1 MTRRITPLV
10 AVLGASTLG
19 LAVALTAV
27 LATAGDD
34 DNNRSNGIMMTA
46 DMPGYAGMMGAMGSG
61 DSDQMLE
68 RMREVLSDEHYA
80 AMMQHLQDHRSG
92 NPMPSNA
99 GLDGMMHTMM
109 DGMMGQVPGMMT
121 SDGMMT
127 PGARGMT
134 PVPSAT
140 R

>member
-46 DMPGYAGMMGAMGSG
+46 DMPGYAGDDGRHGLRRFRPDARTNARSA
-61 DSDQMLE
+61 E
-68 RMREVLSDEHYA
+68 R
-80 AMMQHLQDHRSG
+80 
-92 NPMPSNA
+92 
-99 GLDGMMHTMM
+99 
-109 DGMMGQVPGMMT
+109 
-121 SDGMMT
+121 
-127 PGARGMT
+127 
-134 PVPSAT
+134 
-140 R
+140 